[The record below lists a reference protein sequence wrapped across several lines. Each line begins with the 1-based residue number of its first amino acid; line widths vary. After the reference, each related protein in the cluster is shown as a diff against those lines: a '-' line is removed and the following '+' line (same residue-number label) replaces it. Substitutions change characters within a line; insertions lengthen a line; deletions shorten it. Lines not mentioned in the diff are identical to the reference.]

1 MRKHRVAIAAATVAI
16 VFLVAAFAGLS
27 QAQDAAK
34 APAKAAEK
42 QAAFLSSKTC
52 LGCHKGAA
60 KGEIYEKWVA
70 SKHSKAF
77 ANLPAAGKTNPKC
90 FACHTTGAGKTGGYD
105 PAAKNAADLEGVG
118 CEACHGAAS
127 NYKPIHNK
135 DKAKA
140 LTLGLVTP
148 TETTC
153 KGCHA
158 GAVPEGHKPLPKF
171 DFAVSKTKIEHKLPP
186 KK

>member
-1 MRKHRVAIAAATVAI
+1 MRNHRLAVATATVA
-16 VFLVAAFAGLS
+16 VFFLVAVFAGLS

-34 APAKAAEK
+34 TPAKTAEK
-42 QAAFLSSKTC
+42 QPAFIGTKTC
-52 LGCHKGAA
+52 KMCHSGAA

-77 ANLPAAGKTNPKC
+77 AVLPAEGKTNPKC
-90 FACHTTGAGKTGGYD
+90 FACHTTGAGQTGGYD

-118 CEACHGAAS
+118 CESCHGAAS
-127 NYKPIHNK
+127 NYKTIHGK

-140 LTLGLVTP
+140 MTLGLTLP
-148 TETTC
+148 TEAGC
-153 KGCHA
+153 KSCHA
-158 GAVPEGHKPLPKF
+158 GAVPEGHKALPKF
-171 DFAVSKTKIEHKLPP
+171 DFAAAKAKIEHKLPP

>member
-1 MRKHRVAIAAATVAI
+1 MRTYRVAVAATTVAV

-27 QAQDAAK
+27 HAEDAAK
-34 APAKAAEK
+34 APAKPAEK
-42 QAAFLSSKTC
+42 QATFVSNKTC
-52 LGCHKGAA
+52 KMCHSGAA

-70 SKHSKAF
+70 SAHSKAF
-77 ANLPAAGKTNPKC
+77 ANLPAEGKTNPKC
-90 FACHTTGAGKTGGYD
+90 FVCHTTGAGKTGGYD

-127 NYKPIHNK
+127 DWKMVHMK

-140 LTLGLVTP
+140 LTLGLVMP

-158 GAVPEGHKPLPKF
+158 GAVPEGHKALPKF
-171 DFAVSKTKIEHKLPP
+171 DFAVFEPKIAHKLPP

>member
-1 MRKHRVAIAAATVAI
+1 MRTYRVAVAATTVVV
-16 VFLVAAFAGLS
+16 VFLVAAFAGLGH
-27 QAQDAAK
+27 AEDAAK
-34 APAKAAEK
+34 APAKPAEK
-42 QAAFLSSKTC
+42 QATFLSNKPCSY
-52 LGCHKGAA
+52 CHKGAA
-60 KGEIYEKWVA
+60 KGAIYEKWLA
-70 SKHSKAF
+70 SKHSQAF
-77 ANLPAAGKTNPKC
+77 ANLPAEGKTNPKC

-127 NYKPIHNK
+127 NYRPIHNT

-140 LTLGLVTP
+140 LTLGLVMP

-158 GAVPEGHKPLPKF
+158 GAVPEGHKALPKF
-171 DFAVSKTKIEHKLPP
+171 DFAVSKAKIEHKLPP

>member
-1 MRKHRVAIAAATVAI
+1 MRKYRVAIAAATVAV
-16 VFLVAAFAGLS
+16 VFLVAAFASLS
-27 QAQDAAK
+27 YAQDAAK
-34 APAKAAEK
+34 APDKPAEK
-42 QAAFLSSKTC
+42 QAAYLSNKPC
-52 LGCHKGAA
+52 MMCHKGAA
-60 KGEIYEKWVA
+60 KGEIYEKWLA
-70 SKHSKAF
+70 SPHSKAF
-77 ANLPAAGKTNPKC
+77 SVLPAEGKTNPKC

-118 CEACHGAAS
+118 CEGCHGPAS
-127 NYKPIHNK
+127 EYKLVHNK

-140 LTLGLVTP
+140 LTLGLVMP

-158 GAVPEGHKPLPKF
+158 GAVPEGHKALPKF
-171 DFAVSKTKIEHKLPP
+171 DFAVSKAKIEHKLPP